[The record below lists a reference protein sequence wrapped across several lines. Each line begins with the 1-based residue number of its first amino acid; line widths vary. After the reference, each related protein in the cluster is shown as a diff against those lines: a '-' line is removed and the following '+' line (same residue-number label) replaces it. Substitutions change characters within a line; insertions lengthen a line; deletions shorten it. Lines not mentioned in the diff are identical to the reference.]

1 MKDNIRKKVYYMGF
15 VKENNRTI
23 PVADKVFALNGRAK
37 AATAAKG
44 KDAVINAVIGALLDD
59 NGELVV
65 MSSVVDA
72 IKTLGPADYAEYAP
86 IAGTPAFREA
96 VKKALFGKFIPE
108 GRIEVCATPG
118 GTGSITS
125 VVTNYSNYGDS
136 VLTHDWCWANYRN
149 ICSSLGR
156 SLKTFRFFDEDG
168 RFDSADLEK
177 QLNTLAEVQ
186 DQVVLMINTPAHN
199 PTGYSLSL
207 EDWDNVIRI
216 VNDAKCKVV
225 LFLDVAY
232 IDYAGE
238 DDEVRAFMPKLA
250 DLGSH
255 VLTIYGYSASKTL
268 TAYGMRCGAIV
279 CVAPDDETAE
289 EFKRASEYA
298 ARSTWSN
305 CNRSAQVVMG
315 RIYSDPELL
324 AKVDAERRGYR
335 DMLLERGAVFEKTL
349 NDNGVKCVPFS
360 AGFFVTIA
368 CDDPAAVSAKLEEQ
382 DIFALAL
389 PKGVRVSIASISK
402 EKCVKCAEAIAA
414 LLK

>member
-1 MKDNIRKKVYYMGF
+1 MGF
-15 VKENNRTI
+15 LKENDRTI

-37 AATAAKG
+37 AATAARG
-44 KDAVINAVIGALLDD
+44 KDNVINAVIGALLDD

-86 IAGTPAFREA
+86 ITGTPAFKEA
-96 VKKALFGKFIPE
+96 VKKALFGNFPPKGFV
-108 GRIEVCATPG
+108 EVCATPG

-125 VVTNYSNYGDS
+125 VIANYTNFGDT

-149 ICSSLGR
+149 ICSQQGR
-156 SLKTFRFFDEDG
+156 KLRTFRFFDENG
-168 RFDSADLEK
+168 KFDAKDLEH
-177 QLNTLAEVQ
+177 QLDDISYEQ
-186 DQVVLMINTPAHN
+186 DQIVLMINTPAHN
-199 PTGYSLSL
+199 PTGYALSL

-216 VNDAKCKVV
+216 VNKADCNVV

-238 DDEVRAFMPKLA
+238 DDEVRAFMPKLEGLA
-250 DLGSH
+250 DN

-279 CVAPDDETAE
+279 CVAHDEETAD
-289 EFKRASEYA
+289 EFRRASEYH

-315 RIYSDPELL
+315 KIYSDPELL

-335 DMLLERGAVFEKTL
+335 DMLLERGRIFEQTL
-349 NDNGVKCVPFS
+349 NENGVKCVPFS

-368 CDDPAAVSAKLEEQ
+368 CDDPATVGQKLEEQ
-382 DIFALAL
+382 DIFCLALA
-389 PKGVRVSIASISK
+389 KGIRVSIASISK

-414 LLK
+414 LIK

>member
-1 MKDNIRKKVYYMGF
+1 MGF
-15 VKENNRTI
+15 LKENNRTI

-59 NGELVV
+59 NGDLVV

-72 IKTLGPADYAEYAP
+72 IRTLGPADYAEYAP
-86 IAGTPAFREA
+86 ITGTPAFREA
-96 VKKALFGKFIPE
+96 VKKALFGRFLPE
-108 GRIEVCATPG
+108 GNIEVCATPG

-125 VVTNYSNYGDS
+125 VIKNYSNAGDA

-149 ICSSLGR
+149 ICSEHGR
-156 SLKTFRFFDEDG
+156 ELKTFRFFNEEG
-168 RFDSADLEK
+168 GFDSADLGK
-177 QLNTLAEVQ
+177 QIAALAETQ

-199 PTGYSLSL
+199 PTGYALSL
-207 EDWDNVIRI
+207 EDWDNVIS
-216 VNDAKCKVV
+216 VLNAAPCKVV

-250 DLGSH
+250 GLGDN
-255 VLTIYGYSASKTL
+255 VLTVYGYSASKTL

-279 CVAPDDETAE
+279 CVAPDEETAT
-289 EFKRASEYA
+289 EFRRASEYS

-335 DMLLERGAVFEKTL
+335 DMLLERGRIFEKTL
-349 NDNGVKCVPFS
+349 NDNGVECVPFS

-382 DIFALAL
+382 DIFVLAL
-389 PKGVRVSIASISK
+389 PKGIRVSIASISK

>member
-1 MKDNIRKKVYYMGF
+1 MGF
-15 VKENNRTI
+15 VKENGRTI

-59 NGELVV
+59 NGDLVV
-65 MSSVVDA
+65 MSSVMDA
-72 IKTLGPADYAEYAP
+72 IKTLEPVDYAEYAP
-86 IAGTPAFREA
+86 IAGTPAFKEA
-96 VKKALFGKFIPE
+96 VQKALFGRFQPS
-108 GRIEVCATPG
+108 GAVRVCATPG
-118 GTGSITS
+118 GTGSITN
-125 VVTNYSNYGDS
+125 VIDNYSDFGDA

-149 ICSSLGR
+149 ICSEHGR
-156 SLKTFRFFDEDG
+156 TLKTFRFFDEEG
-168 RFDSADLEK
+168 KFDSADLEK
-177 QLNTLAEVQ
+177 QLNALAEVQ
-186 DQVVLMINTPAHN
+186 DQVILMINTPAHN

-207 EDWDNVIRI
+207 EDWSNVIRI
-216 VNDAKCKVV
+216 VNAAKCNVV

-238 DDEVRAFMPKLA
+238 DDEVRAFMPLLA
-250 DLGSH
+250 DLEDH

-279 CVAPDDETAE
+279 CVAHDEETAE
-289 EFKRASEYA
+289 EFRRATEYT

-315 RIYSDPELL
+315 KIYSDPELL
-324 AKVDAERRGYR
+324 AKVDEERRGYR
-335 DMLLERGAVFEKTL
+335 DMLLERGRVFEKTL
-349 NDNGVKCVPFS
+349 NDHGVKCVPFS
-360 AGFFVTIA
+360 AGFFVTVA

-382 DIFALAL
+382 DIFCLAL
-389 PKGVRVSIASISK
+389 PKGIRVSIASISK

-414 LLK
+414 LLA

>member
-1 MKDNIRKKVYYMGF
+1 MGF
-15 VKENNRTI
+15 VKENGRVI

-37 AATAAKG
+37 AAVAAKG
-44 KDAVINAVIGALLDD
+44 KEAVLNGVVGALLDD
-59 NGELVV
+59 DGNLVV

-72 IKTLGPADYAEYAP
+72 IRTLEPADYAEYAP

-96 VKKALFGKFIPE
+96 VKKALFGKYQPKGFV
-108 GRIEVCATPG
+108 EVSATPG

-125 VVTNYSNYGDS
+125 VISNYTNVGDA

-149 ICSSLGR
+149 ICSEHSR
-156 SLKTFRFFDEDG
+156 KMRTFRFFDEDG
-168 RFDSADLEK
+168 KFDAKDLEK
-177 QLNTLAEVQ
+177 QLDDMSYEM
-186 DQVVLMINTPAHN
+186 DQVLLMINTPAHN

-207 EDWDNVIRI
+207 EDWDEVIRI
-216 VNDAKCKVV
+216 VNKADCNVV

-238 DDEVRAFMPKLA
+238 DDEVRAFMPKLEGLA
-250 DLGSH
+250 PS
-255 VLTIYGYSASKTL
+255 VLPIFGYSASKTL

-279 CVAPDDETAE
+279 CVAPDEETAD
-289 EFKRASEYA
+289 EFRRASEYT

-315 RIYSDPELL
+315 KIYSDPELL

-335 DMLLERGAVFEKTL
+335 DMLLERGRVFEKTL

-360 AGFFVTIA
+360 AGFFVTVA

-389 PKGVRVSIASISK
+389 PKGVRISIASISK
-402 EKCVKCAEAIAA
+402 EKCVKCAEAICK

>member
-1 MKDNIRKKVYYMGF
+1 MGF
-15 VKENNRTI
+15 LKENNRTI

-59 NGELVV
+59 NGDLVV

-72 IKTLGPADYAEYAP
+72 IRTLGPADYAEYAP
-86 IAGTPAFREA
+86 ITGTPAFREA
-96 VKKALFGKFIPE
+96 VKKALFGRFLPE
-108 GRIEVCATPG
+108 GNIEVCATPG

-125 VVTNYSNYGDS
+125 VIKNYSNAGDA

-149 ICSSLGR
+149 ICSEHGR
-156 SLKTFRFFDEDG
+156 TLKTFRFFNEEG
-168 RFDSADLEK
+168 GFDSADLGK
-177 QLNTLAEVQ
+177 QIAALAETQ

-199 PTGYSLSL
+199 PTGYALSL
-207 EDWDNVIRI
+207 EDWDNVIS
-216 VNDAKCKVV
+216 VLNAAPCKVV

-250 DLGSH
+250 GLGDN
-255 VLTIYGYSASKTL
+255 VLTVYGYSASKTL

-279 CVAPDDETAE
+279 CVAPDEETAT
-289 EFKRASEYA
+289 EFRRASEYS

-335 DMLLERGAVFEKTL
+335 DMLLERGRIFEKTL
-349 NDNGVKCVPFS
+349 NDNGVECVPFS

-382 DIFALAL
+382 DIFVLAL
-389 PKGVRVSIASISK
+389 PKGIRVSIASISK

>member
-1 MKDNIRKKVYYMGF
+1 MGF

-37 AATAAKG
+37 AAAAAKG
-44 KDAVINAVIGALLDD
+44 KEAVINAVIGALLDD
-59 NGELVV
+59 NGDLVV

-72 IKTLGPADYAEYAP
+72 IKTLEPVDYAEYAP

-96 VKKALFGKFIPE
+96 VQKALFGKFQPE
-108 GRIEVCATPG
+108 AYVRVCATPG
-118 GTGSITS
+118 GTGSITN
-125 VVTNYSNYGDS
+125 VIDNYSNYGDA

-149 ICSSLGR
+149 ICSEHGR
-156 SLKTFRFFDEDG
+156 TLRTFRFFDEDG
-168 RFDSADLEK
+168 KFDSADLEK
-177 QLNTLAEVQ
+177 KLTELAKTQ
-186 DQVVLMINTPAHN
+186 DQVILMINTPAHN

-216 VNDAKCKVV
+216 VNGAPCRVV

-250 DLGSH
+250 GLNDN

-279 CVAPDDETAE
+279 CVTGDEDTAE
-289 EFKRASEYA
+289 EFKRATEYT

-315 RIYSDPELL
+315 KIYSDPELL

-335 DMLLERGAVFEKTL
+335 DMLLERGEVFEKTL

-360 AGFFVTIA
+360 AGFFVTVA
-368 CDDPAAVSAKLEEQ
+368 CDDPAAVSARLEEQ

-389 PKGVRVSIASISK
+389 PKGVRISIASISR
-402 EKCVKCAEAIAA
+402 EKCVKCAEAIAK